1 MQVANNIPTHNQY
14 VALKSQQ
21 WLEEINTWTKNQ
33 KMKINEKKTKVM
45 IFNYSTDKQFTTRLT
60 VNDHPVEVINS
71 SRLLGTI
78 ITDDLRW
85 DENTAHIV
93 KKENACMELLRKVAS
108 IAELKNIYIL
118 FVRSQL
124 EHSATVWHSS
134 LTEDNRND
142 LERVQKS
149 ALKLILKEK
158 YKSYD
163 QALNVLDI
171 ETLDE
176 RREGLCRKFAIRS
189 SKHEKTSK
197 IFPINI
203 KKHHMDTRNPE
214 KFKVQFSRTDRLK
227 NCSVIFMQNALNKQ
241 C

>member
-1 MQVANNIPTHNQY
+1 
-14 VALKSQQ
+14 
-21 WLEEINTWTKNQ
+21 
-33 KMKINEKKTKVM
+33 MKINEKKTKVM

-60 VNDHPVEVINS
+60 VNDHPVEVTNS
-71 SRLLGTI
+71 TRLLGTI

-93 KKENACMELLRKVAS
+93 KKANARMELLRKVASFGTS

-149 ALKLILKEK
+149 ALKTILKEK
-158 YKSYD
+158 YKSYY

-171 ETLDE
+171 
-176 RREGLCRKFAIRS
+176 
-189 SKHEKTSK
+189 
-197 IFPINI
+197 
-203 KKHHMDTRNPE
+203 
-214 KFKVQFSRTDRLK
+214 
-227 NCSVIFMQNALNKQ
+227 
-241 C
+241 

>member
-1 MQVANNIPTHNQY
+1 M
-14 VALKSQQ
+14 
-21 WLEEINTWTKNQ
+21 
-33 KMKINEKKTKVM
+33 KMNEKKTKVM

-60 VNDHPVEVINS
+60 VNDHPVEVTNS
-71 SRLLGTI
+71 TRLLGTI

-93 KKENACMELLRKVAS
+93 KKANARMELLRKVASFGTS

-149 ALKLILKEK
+149 ALKIILKEK

-176 RREGLCRKFAIRS
+176 RREGLCLKFAIKS

-197 IFPINI
+197 MFPINI
-203 KKHHMDTRNPE
+203 KKHDMDTRNPE
-214 KFKVQFSRTDRLK
+214 KFKVQFSRTERLK

>member
-1 MQVANNIPTHNQY
+1 M
-14 VALKSQQ
+14 
-21 WLEEINTWTKNQ
+21 
-33 KMKINEKKTKVM
+33 
-45 IFNYSTDKQFTTRLT
+45 
-60 VNDHPVEVINS
+60 
-71 SRLLGTI
+71 LGTI

-93 KKENACMELLRKVAS
+93 KKANGRMELLRKVASFGTS

-134 LTEDNRND
+134 LTEDKRND

-149 ALKLILKEK
+149 ALKIILGEK

-176 RREGLCRKFAIRS
+176 RRGGLCLKFAVKS

-197 IFPINI
+197 MFPINI
-203 KKHHMDTRNPE
+203 KKHDMDTRNPE
-214 KFKVQFSRTDRLK
+214 KVKVQFSRTERLK